1 MKSTKTFISNFK
13 EGICIKGF
21 FICRE
26 KINKTTRLGDPYIDL
41 VLEDKTGV
49 IRGKVWSYVDSLNKL
64 IIKDKAVAVKGTII
78 KYNNINEINISYIN
92 TVSYDLYNLYGFNKN
107 NLIKTVN
114 MNIDKMNQFLYETI
128 NNTNIPYRQ
137 ILKSIID
144 DNILFLKKIPSIN
157 VAYSKSGGWLFEVIS
172 TLKLNNKICS
182 LYKELN
188 IDLIISGIILKKI
201 GLISYFNNDF
211 TYSIN
216 ETAEN
221 ININL
226 LSINVITKYF
236 DKSNEDIKLNI
247 QKMILDDKNDFN
259 VRYVNALYNF
269 NNYVQ
274 HVK

>member
-92 TVSYDLYNLYGFNKN
+92 TVSDDLYDLYGFNKN

-114 MNIDKMNQFLYETI
+114 MNIDKMSQLLYETI
-128 NNTNIPYRQ
+128 YFTP
-137 ILKSIID
+137 LKNSQ
-144 DNILFLKKIPSIN
+144 L
-157 VAYSKSGGWLFEVIS
+157 
-172 TLKLNNKICS
+172 
-182 LYKELN
+182 
-188 IDLIISGIILKKI
+188 
-201 GLISYFNNDF
+201 
-211 TYSIN
+211 
-216 ETAEN
+216 
-221 ININL
+221 
-226 LSINVITKYF
+226 
-236 DKSNEDIKLNI
+236 
-247 QKMILDDKNDFN
+247 
-259 VRYVNALYNF
+259 
-269 NNYVQ
+269 
-274 HVK
+274 